1 MQTVPNSDSVLEKAY
16 AKINLALDVTGK
28 LPNGYHTVKMVME
41 TISIH
46 DDLEITRVAE
56 PGITMECF
64 LQSGRLSESALSC
77 GDDNLVI
84 KAAKLITDEALKAGK
99 SQIGETGIHI
109 KLTKRIP
116 MAAGMAGGSAD
127 AAATLR
133 GINRLF
139 DLGYSTED
147 LCIMGVSIGADVPY
161 CIRGG
166 SYLAEGIG
174 EILTPLPP
182 PPAAHILIAKPAIDV
197 STPHIYKQTDSIGIS
212 SHPDIDGMIGAIRE
226 YDLKLMASKLGNVL
240 REAAVQEH
248 VIISVLEKRMCDLGA
263 AGALMSGSGPS
274 VFGLFR
280 NSDLCMNAAGVMREQ
295 FKDMYFAIAHFTENA

>member
-1 MQTVPNSDSVLEKAY
+1 MQTDFSSNTVTEKAY

-28 LPNGYHTVKMVME
+28 LPNGYHKVRMIME
-41 TISIH
+41 TVSIH
-46 DDLEITRVAE
+46 DDLVISTVPE
-56 PGITMECF
+56 PGIRMECS
-64 LQSGRLSESALSC
+64 LNSNLLSETELSC

-84 KAAKLITDEALKAGK
+84 KAARLITDEAVKAGK
-99 SQIGETGIHI
+99 TGIGETGIHI
-109 KLTKRIP
+109 KLIKRIP

-133 GINRLF
+133 GINRLL
-139 DLGYSTED
+139 DLKFTTED

-161 CIRGG
+161 CVRGG

-182 PPAAHILIAKPAIDV
+182 PPAAHILIAKPRIDV
-197 STPHIYKQTDSIGIS
+197 STPHVYKQIDSIGIAF
-212 SHPDIDGMIGAIRE
+212 HPDIDGMIGAIRE

-240 REAAVQEH
+240 RDATVKEH
-248 VIISVLEKRMCDLGA
+248 EIISVLEKRMCDLGA

-280 NSDLCMNAAGVMREQ
+280 NSDLCMNAISVMREQ
-295 FKDMYFAIAHFTENA
+295 FADTYFAIAHFTEND